1 MRSLFKNVAN
11 ELVQQMKP
19 EDLKEI
25 MDSTIVTILN
35 KMSPSQ
41 RLEFSKEIVN
51 KAVGDILNSL
61 TPQQR
66 VELLKSLLPVI
77 LTQIGVHGAQID
89 PDELTEVIRKALEG

>member
-25 MDSTIVTILN
+25 MDNTIVTVLD

-51 KAVGDILNSL
+51 NAVGDILNSL
-61 TPQQR
+61 TPQER

-77 LTQIGVHGAQID
+77 LTQIGINGTEME